1 MMGLRDM
8 LLEEK
13 IARGLP
19 LNQTELSRC
28 AGYSRSTIGEMVR
41 EGLPLYHGKITLR
54 DFQRWVRLQAQKASS
69 NSFADPSL
77 RRVADKLYGPL

>member
-1 MMGLRDM
+1 M

-13 IARGLP
+13 IRRGMP

-28 AGYSRSTIGEMVR
+28 AGYSRSTIAEMVR

-54 DFQRWVRLQAQKASS
+54 DFQHWIRRQAQKVSA
-69 NSFADPSL
+69 NSLADRSL
-77 RRVADKLYGPL
+77 QQAADKLYGQS

>member
-1 MMGLRDM
+1 M

-13 IARGLP
+13 IGHGMP

-28 AGYSRSTIGEMVR
+28 GGYSRSTIAEMVR

-54 DFQRWVRLQAQKASS
+54 DFQRWVREQARKASS
-69 NSFADPSL
+69 NSPVDRSL
-77 RRVADKLYGPL
+77 QRVADKLYGQS